1 MYLVP
6 SAKNTARPNV
16 AFTAYQTIDIEGRPA
31 VDLIII
37 RQDEIK
43 DGKWVTTKHWNVTNW
58 QDQAPY
64 YRMIRLW
71 AQGLPEYLR
80 AYHDKKQSV
89 ASIVVELNDEQE
101 ASLEKFALWYQ
112 DQGMERGIPNPL
124 D

>member
-43 DGKWVTTKHWNVTNW
+43 DGMWRTTKQWNVTNW

-64 YRMIRLW
+64 FRMIRLW
-71 AQGLPEYLR
+71 ALRLPTTKNPEGR
-80 AYHDKKQSV
+80 D
-89 ASIVVELNDEQE
+89 IIELNDEQE
-101 ASLEKFALWYQ
+101 QLIEKFALWYQ
-112 DQGMERGIPNPL
+112 DHGMEKGIPNPL